1 MITAEKYAKYVKILK
16 DELVPAMGCTEPI
29 SIAYATA
36 KAKRVLGEEPVS
48 GVLAVSAN
56 IVKNAKSVTV
66 PHTGGMKGI
75 KTAFAAGLV
84 GGDPDAELE
93 VLSRIDES
101 QICEIKAVCE
111 LFKLDIDVPESCDIF
126 DICVTLYSEKH
137 VASVRIMREHTNVVF
152 ISRDGVVLLD
162 NMPKADSYSGDKTE
176 LLVKDILEFADTVE
190 ISDVE
195 PVLKRQIDY
204 NMAIAEEGLKN
215 DYGANVGRVLLHS
228 YQPDIKI
235 TARAYA
241 AAGSDAR
248 MNGCDLPVVINSGS
262 GNQGITASVPVIV
275 YARGMNLPTEK
286 LYRALCVSNLITL
299 HLKTGIGT
307 LSAYCGA
314 VSAGVGAGC
323 GIAYLLGGGYR
334 DVAHTLVNA
343 LAIDSGILCDGAKA
357 SCAAKIAMAV
367 EAGLVG
373 LSMHYNGKQFY
384 AGDGFV
390 KKGVENTIK
399 TVSQIAHKGMSETDR
414 EIIRIMLD
422 EDVNA

>member
-1 MITAEKYAKYVKILK
+1 
-16 DELVPAMGCTEPI
+16 MGCTEPI

-384 AGDGFV
+384 AGEGFV